1 MLITP
6 HLWPDRWAA
15 GLELAQSLQAWAGQ
29 AETTTVIGLPRG
41 GVVVAAAVAE
51 RLRLPLASW
60 AVRKLARANEPEYA
74 VGALAP
80 GNVVVWNPAA
90 LAAGTLTPLE
100 QQQLVAAAT
109 PELKRRS
116 IRFGD
121 PDGQTLQGRRLLV
134 VDDGIATGMTVRAA
148 LQSLRQWEPKELVLA
163 VPVLDQSLVNQLR
176 PLVDA
181 LVAVVAVDH
190 LRAVGVFYDH
200 FEQLRDEDVIALLQ
214 RARQTSS
221 RH

>member
-121 PDGQTLQGRRLLV
+121 PEGQTLQGRRLLV

-214 RARQTSS
+214 RARETSS